1 MTRDE
6 RFKALADLFQRF
18 TVLLDEVPV
27 EHKTEVRRP
36 FCDAAGRYLE
46 VMEEANGTSENA

>member
-18 TVLLDEVPV
+18 TVLLDEVPE

-46 VMEEANGTSENA
+46 VMEETDDTSENA

>member
-1 MTRDE
+1 MTREE

-18 TVLLDEVPV
+18 TTLLDEIPE
-27 EHKTEVRRP
+27 EHRNEVRAP

-46 VMEEANGTSENA
+46 VMEEVTDVKT